1 MKRCEP
7 IQNTVKASN
16 NLNTGVFIGVGVGPG
31 NPELITLKATRTIG
45 EADILLVPKAAS
57 EMDSLAL
64 QIAKP
69 YVKENSRIEA
79 RTFPMVK
86 DLEKKI
92 AAWEAISEE
101 VRQWVKAGLK
111 VVFLTLGDTMTYATF
126 VYLLER
132 LKDDIAIEIVPGI
145 TSYQGIAS
153 ETGQPLVMDDMT
165 MTVVPCNLPLE
176 TIRAYVRRED
186 ALVLMKLSLQFR
198 PLVEM
203 LIEEGVV
210 PYAKLVSHATQERQ
224 VIYNDITQIE
234 DEKVSYFST
243 MIINKRWE

>member
-1 MKRCEP
+1 MNRHNDF
-7 IQNTVKASN
+7 Q
-16 NLNTGVFIGVGVGPG
+16 GVFIGVGVGPG
-31 NPELITLKATRTIG
+31 NPELITLKATRAIA

-64 QIAKP
+64 QIAAP
-69 YVKENSRIEA
+69 YVRENTRIEA

-86 DLEKKI
+86 DLERKV
-92 AAWEAISEE
+92 AAWEAISAE
-101 VRQWVKAGLK
+101 VREWVKAGQR

-132 LKDDIAIEIVPGI
+132 LKGDIPVEIVPGI

-176 TIRAYVRRED
+176 TIRDYVRRED

-198 PLVEM
+198 PLIEM
-203 LIEEGVV
+203 LIEEGMA
-210 PYAKLVSHATQERQ
+210 PYARLVSHATQERQ
-224 VIYNDITQIE
+224 VVYADITEIE
-234 DEKVSYFST
+234 DDKVSYFST
-243 MIINKRWE
+243 MIINKRWVYA